1 MDNDDAGFVKKYCVR
16 FGAIAVKKGYI
27 NEDNLLEALTLQ
39 VEENLSNEEHR
50 LIGTIFYDCGH
61 VSEGFYVVDNSW
73 RSKGSLNCWKRRL
86 HSRPPFFALQ
96 GF

>member
-50 LIGTIFYDCGH
+50 LIGTIFYDLGMM
-61 VSEGFYVVDNSW
+61 SEKEIEDVVNEVL
-73 RSKGSLNCWKRRL
+73 KEKEGSL
-86 HSRPPFFALQ
+86 
-96 GF
+96 